1 MAEAKEV
8 RHAGIGLDL
17 SMNGLDDFKRANS
30 MMDNFL
36 ETMKEASRITDK
48 FKNNFSGFGGKSSDE
63 VRKTRD
69 AVQDVYHSMDS
80 AKNETT
86 QVTENVH
93 KMQQEFKYTSDA
105 AKKIKLNSGLN
116 SDINKSAE
124 EVKKLAK
131 SSDQSGN
138 KFSEMFRKLRSGSSE
153 SNGSFSKLHDSAKK
167 TFDEVHKGTHFLRDV
182 VTASFISNAA
192 INTWYSLKSGIGSAL
207 KAGEEYDKEQQVMHA
222 TWNTLTD
229 SSVKGNRMV
238 KAINSMSVSFGQS
251 AGLVNELNQ
260 QFYHVLDK
268 QGPTDRLTKS
278 VLTMA
283 DTLGMG
289 AENTKRLGLNF
300 THMMASSKM
309 QLGDFNMISDQLP
322 MFGSK
327 LLAYERKAMDNSHLT
342 MSQLRKDMTAGKISA
357 KDAEN
362 VMNSLG
368 KKYAEA
374 SENMMKTLPGMERVM
389 SARGAALFGALEK
402 PFMKAKNP
410 IFGAISKWVSDK
422 KTEKEFTKVGTAA
435 SKGLNTITQSFAKVF
450 NPKESPHLANDVMNS
465 IAKGVTDVS
474 DTIAHHAKSIVEFFK
489 SFYYTVKILKDVGI
503 GFAKGILSGLNAIV
517 SPIGKL
523 AGNSKK
529 IHSFSDALKSITNH
543 KKGLE
548 DVGKILAGIWGT
560 SKAIKGIS
568 FAKNMVGKTTRMFIK
583 PEIDTKTGK
592 HQLTLFAKV
601 IRGTAKG
608 ISKGLKWTAQI
619 GWKAAKCATRGL
631 WAATKGTSRLIGK
644 SLKWTAKLAYKGV
657 INAMSLIRKA
667 AIVTGKGFKLAFNFL
682 KANPFIAI
690 ITGAIAVGAA
700 LYELYKHNKKF
711 REFVN
716 GLISWSKKA
725 WEGITKWFG
734 KLAKDVSKYINNLVK
749 NVDKRW
755 GWLFK
760 DLWKIT
766 KDVFKTIFDILKTF
780 YDLFTGKWGH
790 LGKDVAKIGKDLWN
804 DVKDLFKTG
813 FDWVNKLTGG
823 RLEDTIK
830 FFSNAWK
837 DIGKGWKDFWNG
849 IDDWFSNLW
858 KGIVKHVQNGIND
871 IIKVLNDGIGLI
883 DGVIHMFGGSSKAIG
898 KIGYVH
904 FANGTGM
911 LGNQRREI
919 TKPTLAMLND
929 GHDSPETGNR
939 EMLIHPNGMSELI
952 RGTNVKR
959 LLEPGA
965 EVLNASETKFAMSLN
980 GMGHFAK
987 GTGLLGSL
995 WNGAKSVG
1003 SSVVGGV
1010 EKGIGAIGSFTGG
1023 ILKATKKVFDTVKSI
1038 VKDPSKYLT
1047 GLLKKPSGKGT
1058 VLSDFANGFFG
1069 KMKSSATHWWKSLWG
1084 MVNLDGGS
1092 GGDATGL
1099 LAAVEKYGRGKRY
1112 VWGAAGPNTFDCS
1125 GLVMYALKH
1134 SFGIDYPHFSGA
1146 QYGKTKH
1153 ISRSNAKPG
1162 DLVFWGPGKH
1172 VGVFA
1177 GGNKYWSAFAPN
1189 GHPDIGMHS
1198 MTNTVPGYSPLFGEV
1213 RGLARKTASKGKKAA
1228 SSGIQSLIKKQVG
1241 SGFFKFMSKL
1251 ANKFGDNG
1259 DMGSVGLAGDESQ
1272 RAREIAKALKQAY
1285 PSATDAGI
1293 AGILGNW
1300 MQESRLS
1307 PSAID
1312 SADHGTG
1319 LGQWT
1324 FTRETGLRNW
1334 LKKHGYAWDSAKGQL
1349 EYALHEPGES
1359 GAFKAVLRMTN
1370 PAAAAKKFFAGWESG
1385 GNEDATGSTRI
1396 SNAEAAYK
1404 AIKGHAKGGRINS
1417 NELSIVNEKGW
1428 ELFKPD
1434 TGGLMI
1440 PHEASEKIINGQN
1453 KKVSIDA
1460 RTNLTIQGHADSS
1473 TINKIDER
1481 IEKRNNDLVEKMRQL
1496 LGSNDEGGLTV

>member
-30 MMDNFL
+30 MMDDFL

-80 AKNETT
+80 AKNETN

-116 SDINKSAE
+116 SDINKSTE
-124 EVKKLAK
+124 EVKKMAK
-131 SSDQSGN
+131 SADQSGN

-238 KAINSMSVSFGQS
+238 KAINSMSVAFGQS

-278 VLTMA
+278 ILTMA

-327 LLAYERKAMDNSHLT
+327 LLAYERKAMHNSHLT
-342 MSQLRKDMTAGKISA
+342 MSQLRKDMSAGKISA

-368 KKYAEA
+368 KKYAKA

-422 KTEKEFTKVGTAA
+422 KTENEFTKVGTAA

-465 IAKGVTDVS
+465 IAKGVTS
-474 DTIAHHAKSIVEFFK
+474 ISNTIAHHAKSIVEFFK
-489 SFYYTVKILKDVGI
+489 SLYYTVKIIKDIGV
-503 GFAKGILSGLNAIV
+503 GFAKGLVSGLSAIV
-517 SPIGKL
+517 TPIGKL

-529 IHSFSDALKSITNH
+529 IHNFSDALKSITTH

-548 DVGKILAGIWGT
+548 DIGKLLAGIWGT
-560 SKAIKGIS
+560 SKAMKGIS

-583 PEIDTKTGK
+583 PEIDSKTGK
-592 HQLTLFAKV
+592 HELTLFSKA
-601 IRGTAKG
+601 IRGTTKG
-608 ISKGLKWTAQI
+608 IGKSLKWTASI
-619 GWKAAKCATRGL
+619 GWKGAKAATRGL
-631 WAATKGTSRLIGK
+631 WAATKATSRAIGK
-644 SLKWTAKLAYKGV
+644 SLRWTAKLAYKGV
-657 INAMSLIRKA
+657 VKGLSVIKTA
-667 AIVTGKGFKLAFNFL
+667 AIATGKGFKRAFNFL

-690 ITGAIAVGAA
+690 VTGAIAVGTA

-711 REFVN
+711 RKFVN
-716 GLISWSKKA
+716 GLISWAKKA
-725 WEGITKWFG
+725 WKGVTKWFR
-734 KLAKDVSKYINNLVK
+734 KLANGVRKYINYLVK
-749 NVDKRW
+749 DVNKRW

-760 DLWKIT
+760 DMAKII
-766 KDVFKTIFDILKTF
+766 KDAWRTIKHLIQVIVDV
-780 YDLFTGKWGH
+780 FTGKWGR
-790 LGKDVAKIGKDLWN
+790 LGKDIGKLTKSLWN
-804 DVKDLFKTG
+804 DVKDLFKIG

-823 RLEDTIK
+823 KLGDIIS
-830 FFSNAWK
+830 FFKNAWK

-883 DGVIHMFGGSSKAIG
+883 DGVIHMFGGSKTAIG

-919 TKPTLAMLND
+919 TRPTMAMLND

-939 EMLIHPNGMSELI
+939 EMLIHPNGMGELI
-952 RGTNVKR
+952 KGTNVMR
-959 LLEPGA
+959 MLEPGA
-965 EVLNASETKFAMSLN
+965 EVLNATEAKMAMS
-980 GMGHFAK
+980 MQHFASGTGFFSNLWK
-987 GTGLLGSL
+987 GTKKV
-995 WNGAKSVG
+995 AADA
-1003 SSVVGGV
+1003 VGGV
-1010 EKGIGAIGSFTGG
+1010 ESGISGIGNFAS
-1023 ILKATKKVFDTVKSI
+1023 KAWHGATHLLSTIQKI
-1038 VKDPSKYLT
+1038 IAGPGKYLNSLM
-1047 GLLKKPSGKGT
+1047 GKKPSGQGAI
-1058 VLSDFANGFFG
+1058 LSDFAGGFYNS
-1069 KMKSSATHWWKSLWG
+1069 MKKQASTWWSSLWSMASG
-1084 MVNLDGGS
+1084 VLDDSGS
-1092 GGDATGL
+1092 ASGL
-1099 LAAVEKYGRGKRY
+1099 LAAVEKYGKGKKY
-1112 VWGAAGPNTFDCS
+1112 VWGATGPNTFDCS

-1134 SFGIDYPHFSGA
+1134 AFGIDYPHFSGSQIA
-1146 QYGKTKH
+1146 KAKS
-1153 ISRSNAKPG
+1153 ISKGDLKPG
-1162 DLVFWGPGKH
+1162 DLVGNNEH
-1172 VGVFA
+1172 IGVYA
-1177 GGNKYWSAFAPN
+1177 GNGKYWSAMSPTSHPN
-1189 GHPDIGMHS
+1189 IGMS
-1198 MTNTVPGYSPLFGEV
+1198 SLSYFPGTPKFGRVPGTEDKSKNNTKSGGSALQKLIKQETGGMMGWIEKHLSPLLDSG
-1213 RGLARKTASKGKKAA
+1213 GDASGGSVSSALIRKAA
-1228 SSGIQSLIKKQVG
+1228 S
-1241 SGFFKFMSKL
+1241 M
-1251 ANKFGDNG
+1251 
-1259 DMGSVGLAGDESQ
+1259 MGVH
-1272 RAREIAKALKQAY
+1272 
-1285 PSATDAGI
+1285 P
-1293 AGILGNW
+1293 
-1300 MQESRLS
+1300 
-1307 PSAID
+1307 
-1312 SADHGTG
+1312 
-1319 LGQWT
+1319 
-1324 FTRETGLRNW
+1324 
-1334 LKKHGYAWDSAKGQL
+1334 
-1349 EYALHEPGES
+1349 S
-1359 GAFKAVLRMTN
+1359 GADIANIERVIQH
-1370 PAAAAKKFFAGWESG
+1370 ESG
-1385 GNEDATGSTRI
+1385 GNAKAINKWDSNAKAGTPSKGILQFIDPTFQHYAMKGHKNIYSDLDQLLAMFNDTNWRSDVHTGSWGPTGAVRR
-1396 SNAEAAYK
+1396 E
-1404 AIKGHAKGGRINS
+1404 KGGKLAKNQ
-1417 NELSIVNEKGW
+1417 LSVVGEKGW

-1434 TGGLMI
+1434 TAGTVI
-1440 PHEASEKIINGQN
+1440 PHEASEKIFNGQN

>member
-17 SMNGLDDFKRANS
+17 NMNGLDDFKRANS
-30 MMDNFL
+30 MMDDFL

-69 AVQDVYHSMDS
+69 AVQDVYHSMGS
-80 AKNETT
+80 AKNETN

-131 SSDQSGN
+131 SADQSGN
-138 KFSEMFRKLRSGSSE
+138 KFKEMFRKLRSGSSE

-410 IFGAISKWVSDK
+410 IFGAISKWVSNK

-450 NPKESPHLANDVMNS
+450 NPKESPHLANDVMNN
-465 IAKGVTDVS
+465 IAKGVTSVS
-474 DTIAHHAKSIVEFFK
+474 NTIAHHAKSIVEFFK
-489 SFYYTVKILKDVGI
+489 SLYYTVKILKDVGV
-503 GFAKGILSGLNAIV
+503 GFAKGLVSGLSAIV
-517 SPIGKL
+517 TPIGKL

-529 IHSFSDALKSITNH
+529 IHSFSDALKSITTH

-548 DVGKILAGIWGT
+548 DIGKLLAGIWAT
-560 SKAIKGIS
+560 SKAMKGVS
-568 FAKNMVGKTTRMFIK
+568 ATKNFLGFGEKSGLILKPRVNGKSGEK
-583 PEIDTKTGK
+583 E
-592 HQLTLFAKV
+592 LTLFAKA
-601 IRGTAKG
+601 IRGTTRA
-608 ISKGLKWTAQI
+608 I
-619 GWKAAKCATRGL
+619 GR
-631 WAATKGTSRLIGK
+631 

-657 INAMSLIRKA
+657 VKGLSVIKTA
-667 AIVTGKGFKLAFNFL
+667 AIATGKGFKLAFNFL

-711 REFVN
+711 RKFVN
-716 GLISWSKKA
+716 GLISWAKKA
-725 WEGITKWFG
+725 WEGVTKWFG
-734 KLAKDVSKYINNLVK
+734 KLANGVRKYINYLVK
-749 NVDKRW
+749 DVNKRW

-760 DLWKIT
+760 DMAKII
-766 KDVFKTIFDILKTF
+766 KDAWRTIKSLIQVIVDV
-780 YDLFTGKWGH
+780 FTGKWGR
-790 LGKDVAKIGKDLWN
+790 LGKDIGKLTKSLWN
-804 DVKDLFKTG
+804 DVKDLFKAG

-823 RLEDTIK
+823 KLGDIIS
-830 FFSNAWK
+830 FFKNAWK

-883 DGVIHMFGGSSKAIG
+883 DGVIHMFGGKSDAIG

-980 GMGHFAK
+980 GMSHFAK

-995 WNGAKSVG
+995 WNGAKSIG

-1069 KMKSSATHWWKSLWG
+1069 KMKSSAANWWKSLWG

-1134 SFGIDYPHFSGA
+1134 AFGIDYPHFSGA

-1228 SSGIQSLIKKQVG
+1228 SSGIQSLIKGQVG
-1241 SGFFKFMSKL
+1241 NGFFKFMSKL
-1251 ANKFGDNG
+1251 ASKFGDNAAG
-1259 DMGSVGLAGDESQ
+1259 NYGNPAGDGVS
-1272 RAREIAKALKQAY
+1272 RWHKYVVKALKANGFSAS
-1285 PSATDAGI
+1285 PSQISAWMRVIARESNGNPKAINNWDSNAKAGHPSKGLVQTIDSTFNTYKFKGHGQIYNGFDDLLAGI
-1293 AGILGNW
+1293 NYMKHIYGKGA
-1300 MQESRLS
+1300 
-1307 PSAID
+1307 SAFARV
-1312 SADHGTG
+1312 SGP
-1319 LGQWT
+1319 
-1324 FTRETGLRNW
+1324 E
-1334 LKKHGYAWDSAKGQL
+1334 GY
-1349 EYALHEPGES
+1349 
-1359 GAFKAVLRMTN
+1359 
-1370 PAAAAKKFFAGWESG
+1370 
-1385 GNEDATGSTRI
+1385 
-1396 SNAEAAYK
+1396 
-1404 AIKGHAKGGRINS
+1404 AKGGHINR
-1417 NELSIVNEKGW
+1417 NKLSIVGEKGW

-1434 TGGLMI
+1434 TAGTVI
-1440 PHEASEKIINGQN
+1440 PHEASEKIFNGQN

-1460 RTNLTIQGHADSS
+1460 RTNLTIQGHVDSS

>member
-17 SMNGLDDFKRANS
+17 NMNGLDDFKRANS
-30 MMDNFL
+30 MMDDFL

-80 AKNETT
+80 AKNEANH
-86 QVTENVH
+86 VTENVH

-131 SSDQSGN
+131 STDQSGN
-138 KFSEMFRKLRSGSSE
+138 KFNEMFRKLRSGSSE
-153 SNGSFSKLHDSAKK
+153 SGNKFKEMFRKLRSGSSESSGSFGKLHDSAKK

-327 LLAYERKAMDNSHLT
+327 LLAYERKAMHNSHLT

-450 NPKESPHLANDVMNS
+450 NPKESPHLANNVMNS
-465 IAKGVTDVS
+465 IAKGVTNVS
-474 DTIAHHAKSIVEFFK
+474 DTIAHHARSIVEFFK
-489 SFYYTVKILKDVGI
+489 SLYYTVKILKDVGV
-503 GFAKGILSGLNAIV
+503 GFAKGLVSGLSAIAT
-517 SPIGKL
+517 PIGKL

-529 IHSFSDALKSITNH
+529 IHSFSDALKSITTH

-548 DVGKILAGIWGT
+548 DIGKLLAGIWGT

-583 PEIDTKTGK
+583 PEIDPKTGK
-592 HQLTLFAKV
+592 HELTLFSKA
-601 IRGTAKG
+601 IRST
-608 ISKGLKWTAQI
+608 
-619 GWKAAKCATRGL
+619 
-631 WAATKGTSRLIGK
+631 TKGIGK
-644 SLKWTAKLAYKGV
+644 SLRWTAKLAYKGV
-657 INAMSLIRKA
+657 VKGLSVIKRA
-667 AIVTGKGFKLAFNFL
+667 AIATGKGFKLAFNFL

-711 REFVN
+711 RKFVN
-716 GLISWSKKA
+716 GLISWAKKA
-725 WEGITKWFG
+725 WEGVTKWFG
-734 KLAKDVSKYINNLVK
+734 KLANGVRKYINYLVK
-749 NVDKRW
+749 DVDERW

-760 DLWKIT
+760 DMAKII
-766 KDVFKTIFDILKTF
+766 KDAWRTIKSLIQVIVDV
-780 YDLFTGKWGH
+780 FTGKWGR
-790 LGKDVAKIGKDLWN
+790 LGKDIVKLTKNLWN
-804 DVKDLFKTG
+804 DVKDLFKTS

-823 RLEDTIK
+823 RLGKMAD
-830 FFSNAWK
+830 FFSNAWHS
-837 DIGKGWKDFWNG
+837 IGKGWKDFWNG
-849 IDDWFSNLW
+849 IDSWFGNLW
-858 KGIVKHVQNGIND
+858 KSITKHVSNGIND
-871 IIKVLNDGIGLI
+871 VIKVLNAGIGGI
-883 DGVIHMFGGSSKAIG
+883 DSVIHMFGGSSTAIG

-904 FANGTGM
+904 FANGTGI
-911 LGNQRREI
+911 LGDQRHEI
-919 TKPTLAMLND
+919 TKPTLSMLND

-952 RGTNVKR
+952 KGTNVKR

-965 EVLNASETKFAMSLN
+965 EVLNASETKFALSLN
-980 GMGHFAK
+980 GMSHFAK

-995 WNGAKSVG
+995 WNGAKSIG

-1010 EKGIGAIGSFTGG
+1010 EKGIGAIGNFAGG
-1023 ILKATKKVFDTVKSI
+1023 VVKATKKVFDTVKSI
-1038 VKDPSKYLT
+1038 IKDPSKYLT

-1069 KMKSSATHWWKSLWG
+1069 KIKSSAANWWKSLWG

-1112 VWGAAGPNTFDCS
+1112 VWAAAGPNTFDCS

-1134 SFGIDYPHFSGA
+1134 AFGIDYPHFSGS

-1162 DLVFWGPGKH
+1162 DLVFWGPSKH

-1213 RGLARKTASKGKKAA
+1213 KGLARKTASKGKKAA
-1228 SSGIQSLIKKQVG
+1228 SSGIQSLIKGQVG
-1241 SGFFKFMSKL
+1241 NGFFKFMSKL
-1251 ANKFGDNG
+1251 ADKFGDNAAGSYGNPAG
-1259 DMGSVGLAGDESQ
+1259 DGVSRWRKYVVKALGALHLSTSGAMVNRVLRQITTESAGNPKAMGGTDGLNDGHAEGLMQVKPGTFAANKLSGHNDIWNGYDNILAG
-1272 RAREIAKALKQAY
+1272 INYAKHRYGKEL
-1285 PSATDAGI
+1285 SF
-1293 AGILGNW
+1293 LGN
-1300 MQESRLS
+1300 
-1307 PSAID
+1307 
-1312 SADHGTG
+1312 G
-1319 LGQWT
+1319 
-1324 FTRETGLRNW
+1324 
-1334 LKKHGYAWDSAKGQL
+1334 HGYA
-1349 EYALHEPGES
+1349 
-1359 GAFKAVLRMTN
+1359 
-1370 PAAAAKKFFAGWESG
+1370 
-1385 GNEDATGSTRI
+1385 
-1396 SNAEAAYK
+1396 
-1404 AIKGHAKGGRINS
+1404 KGGHINRS
-1417 NELSIVNEKGW
+1417 KLSIVGEKGW

-1434 TGGLMI
+1434 TAGTVI
-1440 PHEASEKIINGQN
+1440 PHEASEKIFNGQN

>member
-30 MMDNFL
+30 MMDDFL

-80 AKNETT
+80 AKNETN

-105 AKKIKLNSGLN
+105 AKNIKLNSGLN
-116 SDINKSAE
+116 DEAKKDADAIHKVQDELRDLPTKKVTDIKTNFDNSNKSA
-124 EVKKLAK
+124 
-131 SSDQSGN
+131 
-138 KFSEMFRKLRSGSSE
+138 
-153 SNGSFSKLHDSAKK
+153 SNGSKLIKDYSDHVDKAHERVKRLHDIIFGSFVGTAVSNGIQNLASGIWSSAKNGFELAEAGERIASQWKTIGITNKQTEELGDQIGDIRSKADMSGGAIDSMQKKLYALTNSVPVTKTLTNEMAAYGSEAGKTGDQIVQMTNMVAKSLGAKTVSAGFFNRVFGQMPALRKQIQQASGMTNAAFNTALKNSKITGTEMQRWMMKAANGSGSAWKAFSK
-167 TFDEVHKGTHFLRDV
+167 T
-182 VTASFISNAA
+182 TAGQIAA
-192 INTWYSLKSGIGSAL
+192 IKGEWQNLEVAFAKPLSAGFAKGMDSMTGRNGGLKSAR
-207 KAGEEYDKEQQVMHA
+207 KE
-222 TWNTLTD
+222 L
-229 SSVKGNRMV
+229 
-238 KAINSMSVSFGQS
+238 
-251 AGLVNELNQ
+251 
-260 QFYHVLDK
+260 
-268 QGPTDRLTKS
+268 
-278 VLTMA
+278 
-283 DTLGMG
+283 
-289 AENTKRLGLNF
+289 EN
-300 THMMASSKM
+300 
-309 QLGDFNMISDQLP
+309 IV
-322 MFGSK
+322 K
-327 LLAYERKAMDNSHLT
+327 LL
-342 MSQLRKDMTAGKISA
+342 G
-357 KDAEN
+357 
-362 VMNSLG
+362 
-368 KKYAEA
+368 
-374 SENMMKTLPGMERVM
+374 
-389 SARGAALFGALEK
+389 
-402 PFMKAKNP
+402 
-410 IFGAISKWVSDK
+410 
-422 KTEKEFTKVGTAA
+422 TKVGDFAGKAVAFIGQHHGDLNKIVTSLFSIVKNLAVGIWKPIAAVIKSMSGDSGKA
-435 SKGLNTITQSFAKVF
+435 SKGLKGI
-450 NPKESPHLANDVMNS
+450 ANGLKNIS
-465 IAKGVTDVS
+465 KQKSLIKGVGTALLGLFV
-474 DTIAHHAKSIVEFFK
+474 AK
-489 SFYYTVKILKDVGI
+489 KILDTVLALRD
-503 GFAKGILSGLNAIV
+503 FRNWILKVTGAQ
-517 SPIGKL
+517 KL
-523 AGNSKK
+523 MDIA
-529 IHSFSDALKSITNH
+529 SDA
-543 KKGLE
+543 
-548 DVGKILAGIWGT
+548 
-560 SKAIKGIS
+560 
-568 FAKNMVGKTTRMFIK
+568 
-583 PEIDTKTGK
+583 
-592 HQLTLFAKV
+592 
-601 IRGTAKG
+601 
-608 ISKGLKWTAQI
+608 
-619 GWKAAKCATRGL
+619 
-631 WAATKGTSRLIGK
+631 
-644 SLKWTAKLAYKGV
+644 
-657 INAMSLIRKA
+657 
-667 AIVTGKGFKLAFNFL
+667 
-682 KANPFIAI
+682 NPY
-690 ITGAIAVGAA
+690 GAIALAITAVITVMV
-700 LYELYKHNKKF
+700 ELYKHDKKF
-711 REFVN
+711 RKFVN
-716 GLISWSKKA
+716 GILSSAKKLASGTIKQFSNLWGDAKKIFGNGFKVIEKATNGFIDLITGHWGNLKKDLISYNKA
-725 WEGITKWFG
+725 MFKLIKSVFKGAFDYLDDLTDG
-734 KLAKDVSKYINNLVK
+734 KLSKIV
-749 NVDKRW
+749 
-755 GWLFK
+755 
-760 DLWKIT
+760 
-766 KDVFKTIFDILKTF
+766 
-780 YDLFTGKWGH
+780 DLFS
-790 LGKDVAKIGKDLWN
+790 D
-804 DVKDLFKTG
+804 
-813 FDWVNKLTGG
+813 
-823 RLEDTIK
+823 
-830 FFSNAWK
+830 AWHS
-837 DIGKGWKDFWNG
+837 IGKGWKGFWNG
-849 IDDWFSNLW
+849 IDDWFGNLW
-858 KGIVKHVQNGIND
+858 KSITKHVSDGIND
-871 IIKVLNDGIGLI
+871 VIKVLNSGIGKI
-883 DGVIHMFGGSSKAIG
+883 DNVIHMFGGKSDAIG
-898 KIGYVH
+898 RIGYVH

-952 RGTNVKR
+952 KGTNVKR

-965 EVLNASETKFAMSLN
+965 EILNASETKFALSLN
-980 GMGHFAK
+980 GMSHFAK
-987 GTGLLGSL
+987 GTGLLSNL
-995 WNGAKSVG
+995 WNGAKSIG

-1010 EKGIGAIGSFTGG
+1010 EKGFGAIGNFAGG
-1023 ILKATKKVFDTVKSI
+1023 VVKATKKVFDTVKSI
-1038 VKDPSKYLT
+1038 VKDPSQYLT

-1069 KMKSSATHWWKSLWG
+1069 KMKSSATNWWKSLWG

-1134 SFGIDYPHFSGA
+1134 AFGIDYPHFSGA
-1146 QYGKTKH
+1146 QYAKTKH
-1153 ISRSNAKPG
+1153 ISRSDAKPG

-1198 MTNTVPGYSPLFGEV
+1198 ISGSVPGYSPLFGEV
-1213 RGLARKTASKGKKAA
+1213 RGLARKTASKGKKSA
-1228 SSGIQSLIKKQVG
+1228 SNSIQSLIKKQVG

-1324 FTRETGLRNW
+1324 FGRETGLRNW
-1334 LKKHGYAWDSAKGQL
+1334 ERKHGYAWNSAKGQL

-1359 GAFKAVLRMTN
+1359 GAFKAVLRMNN
-1370 PAAAAKKFFAGWESG
+1370 PADAARKFFAGWESG
-1385 GNEDATGSTRI
+1385 GNEDATGGTRI

-1404 AIKGHAKGGRINS
+1404 AIKGYAKGGRIQKNQLAKVH
-1417 NELSIVNEKGW
+1417 EDGW

-1460 RTNLTIQGHADSS
+1460 RTNVTIQGHADSS

>member
-30 MMDNFL
+30 MMDDFL

-69 AVQDVYHSMDS
+69 AVQDVYHSMGS
-80 AKNETT
+80 AKNETN

-131 SSDQSGN
+131 SADQSGN
-138 KFSEMFRKLRSGSSE
+138 KFKEMFRKLRSGSSE

-410 IFGAISKWVSDK
+410 IFGAISKWVSEK
-422 KTEKEFTKVGTAA
+422 KTENEFTKVGTAA

-450 NPKESPHLANDVMNS
+450 NPKESPHLANDVMNN
-465 IAKGVTDVS
+465 IAKGVTSVS
-474 DTIAHHAKSIVEFFK
+474 NTIAHHAKSIVEFFK
-489 SFYYTVKILKDVGI
+489 SLYYTVKILKDVGV
-503 GFAKGILSGLNAIV
+503 GFAKGIISSLNAIV
-517 SPIGKL
+517 TPIGKL
-523 AGNSKK
+523 VGNSKR
-529 IHSFSDALKSITNH
+529 IHGFSDALKSITTH
-543 KKGLE
+543 RKGLE
-548 DVGKILAGIWGT
+548 DIGRVLAGL
-560 SKAIKGIS
+560 
-568 FAKNMVGKTTRMFIK
+568 FVAKTILNTVLALKDFRN
-583 PEIDTKTGK
+583 EILKVTG
-592 HQLTLFAKV
+592 
-601 IRGTAKG
+601 
-608 ISKGLKWTAQI
+608 AQ
-619 GWKAAKCATRGL
+619 
-631 WAATKGTSRLIGK
+631 
-644 SLKWTAKLAYKGV
+644 KLMDIVADANPYG
-657 INAMSLIRKA
+657 
-667 AIVTGKGFKLAFNFL
+667 AIVLA
-682 KANPFIAI
+682 
-690 ITGAIAVGAA
+690 ITAVITVMV
-700 LYELYKHNKKF
+700 ELYKHDKKF
-711 REFVN
+711 RKFVN
-716 GLISWSKKA
+716 GILRSAKKLASGTIKQFSNLWGDAKKIFGNGFKVIEKATNGFIDLITGHWGNLKKDLISYNKA
-725 WEGITKWFG
+725 MF
-734 KLAKDVSKYINNLVK
+734 KLIKS
-749 NVDKRW
+749 
-755 GWLFK
+755 
-760 DLWKIT
+760 
-766 KDVFKTIFDILKTF
+766 VFKGAFDYL
-780 YDLFTGKWGH
+780 
-790 LGKDVAKIGKDLWN
+790 N
-804 DVKDLFKTG
+804 D
-813 FDWVNKLTGG
+813 LTGG
-823 RLEDTIK
+823 KLGKMIDL
-830 FFSNAWK
+830 FSNAWHS
-837 DIGKGWKDFWNG
+837 IGKGWKNFWSG
-849 IDDWFSNLW
+849 IDDWFGNLW
-858 KGIVKHVQNGIND
+858 KSITKHVSDGIND
-871 IIKVLNDGIGLI
+871 VIKVLNDGIGKI
-883 DGVIHMFGGSSKAIG
+883 DGVIHMFGGSKTAIG

-952 RGTNVKR
+952 KGTNVKR

-965 EVLNASETKFAMSLN
+965 EILNASETKFALSLN
-980 GMGHFAK
+980 GIQHFA
-987 GTGLLGSL
+987 TGGLWNGVKKVTGNL
-995 WNGAKSVG
+995 WNGAKSIG

-1010 EKGIGAIGSFTGG
+1010 EKGFGAIGNFAGG
-1023 ILKATKKVFDTVKSI
+1023 VVKATKKVFDTVKSI

-1069 KMKSSATHWWKSLWG
+1069 KMKSSATNWWKSLWG

-1134 SFGIDYPHFSGA
+1134 AFGIDYPHYSGA

-1198 MTNTVPGYSPLFGEV
+1198 ISGSVPGYSPLFGEV
-1213 RGLARKTASKGKKAA
+1213 RGLARKTVSKGKKSA
-1228 SSGIQSLIKKQVG
+1228 SNSIQSLIKKQVG

-1251 ANKFGDNG
+1251 ADKFGDNG
-1259 DMGSVGLAGDESQ
+1259 AMGSVGLAGDESQ

-1324 FTRETGLRNW
+1324 FGRETGLRNW
-1334 LKKHGYAWDSAKGQL
+1334 ERKHGYAWNSAKGQL

-1359 GAFKAVLRMTN
+1359 GAFKAVLMMTN
-1370 PAAAAKKFFAGWESG
+1370 PAEAARKFFAGWESG
-1385 GNEDATGSTRI
+1385 GNEDATGGTRI

-1404 AIKGHAKGGRINS
+1404 AIKGYAKGGRIQKNQLAKVH
-1417 NELSIVNEKGW
+1417 EDGW

-1496 LGSNDEGGLTV
+1496 LGSNDE